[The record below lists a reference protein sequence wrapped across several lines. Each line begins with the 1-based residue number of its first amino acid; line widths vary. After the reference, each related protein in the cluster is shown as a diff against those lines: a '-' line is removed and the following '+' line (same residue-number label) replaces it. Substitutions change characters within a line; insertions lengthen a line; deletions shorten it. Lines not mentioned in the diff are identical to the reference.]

1 MEHDSKK
8 RRSSGRQL
16 IALVLVVGI
25 VAGAAWWMRERW
37 AIGAQ
42 LASYRIGQATTYA
55 EAAKKIAEI
64 EQSGDSTAL
73 GELVGGWGTGNDRF
87 DYYLARYVVEPPSS
101 QAPSREA
108 PSRDASSREA
118 LREAFSRE
126 LSWRPALVARWAHF
140 WSWQVKQSP
149 AEEIASIRG
158 YLAALLQA
166 DPPRK
171 LSWREVLALQAAFAL
186 TGHAD
191 AAHRLDTTN
200 WRARFERAESGFGG
214 ERSADEDTKAA
225 RLEAPSVRPS
235 APLPGW
241 KGPLP
246 R

>member
-1 MEHDSKK
+1 
-8 RRSSGRQL
+8 
-16 IALVLVVGI
+16 
-25 VAGAAWWMRERW
+25 MRERW
-37 AIGAQ
+37 AVGAQ
-42 LASYRIGQATTYA
+42 LASYRIGQTTTYA

-64 EQSGDSTAL
+64 EQSGDPAAL
-73 GELVGGWGTGNDRF
+73 SELVSGWGTGNDRF
-87 DYYLARYVVEPPSS
+87 DYYLARYVAEPPSN

-108 PSRDASSREA
+108 PSRDAPSRDAPSREAPSREA

-171 LSWREVLALQAAFAL
+171 LSWREVLALQAVFAL

-214 ERSADEDTKAA
+214 QGSADADTKAA
-225 RLEAPSVRPS
+225 QLEAPSVERPET
-235 APLPGW
+235 PLPGW